1 MRTDMRVVRAAVVFL
16 TLAIPQ
22 IDSQHSRQ
30 RSILGFPAHHV
41 AVAVLEA
48 LDDRLTTLVGVR
60 NGTRVAQSPWALS
73 ILHPSPLPVSLQ
85 ARQYAVRRPR
95 GGHRPPER
103 EYESRERRS

>member
-1 MRTDMRVVRAAVVFL
+1 MRVVRAAVVFL